1 MEKFDYST
9 LSFKS
14 LKTLKLIYEQGS
26 LTAAAIELGQ
36 NQPTVSYTLEQMRE
50 ALQDPLF
57 VRSGRGVAP
66 TSRCHQIM
74 PEIEKLIRGMSE
86 LLQPENFEPV
96 SARLDI
102 TLSCNQYELQVIVP
116 NLVQR
121 ISRLAPHIRMTFI
134 QSHVSGHQQLQRG
147 QCDFLLSPVIH
158 DYEALYQRALFQ
170 DRYVCLISTVHP
182 LARQQIGRD
191 DYIAAKHLEIHYEGG
206 WKPFYLSAPELQ
218 GTNLNI
224 ALRLPS
230 VSNFLST
237 IAGTEL
243 VITLPE
249 RLAHQIGGAMQIKE
263 PPFSS
268 RFELCLYWNKMT
280 HHSKA
285 HQWFREQII
294 EVCRELDSP
303 EQGLRGK

>member
-1 MEKFDYST
+1 MLIPIMEKFDYSA

-14 LKTLKLIYEQGS
+14 LKTLKLIYELGS

-36 NQPTVSYTLEQMRE
+36 NQPTVSYTLDQMRE

-57 VRSGRGVAP
+57 VRSGRGVSP
-66 TSRCHQIM
+66 TQRCHQIM
-74 PEIEKLIRGMSE
+74 PEIDSLLRGMSE
-86 LLQPENFEPV
+86 LLQPESFEPA

-121 ISRLAPHIRMTFI
+121 ISRLAPNIRMTFI

-147 QCDFLLSPVIH
+147 QCDLLLSPVMH
-158 DYEALYQRALFQ
+158 DYEALYKRALFQ
-170 DRYVCLISTVHP
+170 DRYVCLMSAEHS
-182 LARQQIGRD
+182 LARQEIGRD
-191 DYIAAKHLEIHYEGG
+191 EYIEAKHLEIHYEGG
-206 WKPFYLSAPELQ
+206 WKPTYLDTPELQ
-218 GTNLNI
+218 GVNLNV

-230 VSNFLST
+230 ISNFIPT
-237 IAGTEL
+237 IASTDL
-243 VITLPE
+243 VMTLPE
-249 RLAHQIGGAMQIKE
+249 RLAKLIGGPMLIKD
-263 PPFSS
+263 PPFTS

-285 HQWFREQII
+285 HQWLREQIV
-294 EVCRELDSP
+294 EVCNELDSP
-303 EQGLRGK
+303 

>member
-1 MEKFDYST
+1 MEKFDYSA

-14 LKTLKLIYEQGS
+14 LKTLKLIYELGS

-36 NQPTVSYTLEQMRE
+36 NQPTVSYTLDQMRE

-66 TSRCHQIM
+66 TRRCHQIM
-74 PEIEKLIRGMSE
+74 PEIDSLLRGMSE
-86 LLQPENFEPV
+86 LLQPENFVP
-96 SARLDI
+96 SNATLDV

-116 NLVQR
+116 SLVQR
-121 ISRLAPHIRMTFI
+121 LNRLAPNIRMTFI

-147 QCDFLLSPVIH
+147 QCDLLLSPVVH

-170 DRYVCLISTVHP
+170 DRYVCLMSAEHP
-182 LARQQIGRD
+182 LAKQEIGRD
-191 DYIAAKHLEIHYEGG
+191 EYIEAKHLEIHYEGG
-206 WKPFYLSAPELQ
+206 WKPTYLNTPELQ
-218 GTNLNI
+218 GVSLNV

-230 VSNFLST
+230 VSNFIPT
-237 IAGTEL
+237 IASTNL
-243 VITLPE
+243 VMTLPE
-249 RLAHQIGGAMQIKE
+249 RLAKLIGGPMQIKD
-263 PPFSS
+263 PPFIS

-285 HQWFREQII
+285 HQWLREQII
-294 EVCRELDSP
+294 EVCSELDCP
-303 EQGLRGK
+303 ESALSR